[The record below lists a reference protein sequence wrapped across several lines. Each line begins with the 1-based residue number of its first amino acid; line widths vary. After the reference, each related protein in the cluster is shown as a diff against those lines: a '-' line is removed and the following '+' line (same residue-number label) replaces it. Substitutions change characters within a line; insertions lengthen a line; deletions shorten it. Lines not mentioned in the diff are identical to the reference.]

1 MSAARERVADIMQ
14 TDLNRPKI
22 EMTRIVAWMT
32 VCFLVVPILVVLP
45 VSFTSKRYLSWP
57 GSEWSLRHYE
67 VLVGE
72 GGWLN
77 SIGDSLIVG
86 TAAALLA
93 LTMGTLFAVGHWRLN
108 NGVTRNL
115 RLLLLL
121 PMIVPPIVHAVAF
134 YQAWAVIDLLDT
146 YPGLILVHTMK
157 ALPFVVLSVS
167 ASLINLDPKL
177 EQASRSL
184 GATSR
189 ETLWFVLLPQ
199 VRPGML
205 AGAIFAFITSWDEI
219 IVAIFITS
227 REVYTLPKRIWD
239 GIFDNIDPAIA
250 SLGTVMI
257 VLTTIGLLLKERYE
271 KAQKTKTGAV

>member
-1 MSAARERVADIMQ
+1 MQ
-14 TDLNRPKI
+14 TELHKPKV
-22 EMTRIVAWMT
+22 ELTRIIAWMT
-32 VCFLVVPILVVLP
+32 VCFLILPIFVVVP

-72 GGWLN
+72 GGWLA
-77 SIGDSLIVG
+77 SIGDSFIVA
-86 TAAALLA
+86 TSAAVLA
-93 LTMGTLFAVGHWRLN
+93 IIFGTLFAVGHWRLN
-108 NGVTRNL
+108 NRVTRNL
-115 RLLLLL
+115 RLLMLL

-134 YQAWAVIDLLDT
+134 YQAWSVLNLLDT
-146 YPGLILVHTMK
+146 YPGLVLVHTMK

-167 ASLINLDPKL
+167 ASLVNLDPRL

-189 ETLWFVLLPQ
+189 ETLWYVLLPQ
-199 VRPGML
+199 VRPGMI

-219 IVAIFITS
+219 IVAIFVTS

-239 GIFDNIDPAIA
+239 GIFDNVDPAIA
-250 SLGTVMI
+250 SLGTLMI
-257 VLTTIGLLLKERYE
+257 VLTAIGLILKEKYE
-271 KAQKTKTGAV
+271 KARNTKSGAA

>member
-1 MSAARERVADIMQ
+1 MQ
-14 TDLNRPKI
+14 TELHKPKV
-22 EMTRIVAWMT
+22 ELTRIIAWMT
-32 VCFLVVPILVVLP
+32 VCFLILPIFVVVP

-72 GGWLN
+72 GGWLA
-77 SIGDSLIVG
+77 SIGDSFIVATS
-86 TAAALLA
+86 TAVLA
-93 LTMGTLFAVGHWRLN
+93 IIFGTLFAVGHWRLN
-108 NGVTRNL
+108 NRVTRNL
-115 RLLLLL
+115 RLLMLL

-134 YQAWAVIDLLDT
+134 YQAWSVLNLLDT
-146 YPGLILVHTMK
+146 YPGLVLVHTMK

-167 ASLINLDPKL
+167 ASLVNLDPRL

-189 ETLWFVLLPQ
+189 ETLWYVLLPQ
-199 VRPGML
+199 VRPGMI

-219 IVAIFITS
+219 IVAIFVTS

-239 GIFDNIDPAIA
+239 GIFDNVDPAIA
-250 SLGTVMI
+250 SLGTLMI
-257 VLTTIGLLLKERYE
+257 VLTAIGLILKEKYE
-271 KAQKTKTGAV
+271 KARNTKSGAA

>member
-1 MSAARERVADIMQ
+1 MQ
-14 TDLNRPKI
+14 TELHRP
-22 EMTRIVAWMT
+22 TVSFSRIVGWMS
-32 VCFLVVPILVVLP
+32 VCFLIVPVLVVVP
-45 VSFTSKRYLSWP
+45 VSFTPKRYLSWP

-72 GGWLN
+72 GGWLS
-77 SIGDSLIVG
+77 SIGDSLLVA
-86 TAAALLA
+86 TAAAVLSVV
-93 LTMGTLFAVGHWRLN
+93 MGTLFAVGHWRLN

-115 RLLLLL
+115 RLFLLL

-134 YQAWAVIDLLDT
+134 YQAWAVLKLLDS
-146 YPGLILVHTMK
+146 YPGLILVHSMK

-167 ASLINLDPKL
+167 ASLINLDPRL

-189 ETLWFVLLPQ
+189 ETLWLIILPQ
-199 VRPGML
+199 VRPGII
-205 AGAIFAFITSWDEI
+205 AGAIFAFVTSWDEI

-250 SLGTVMI
+250 ALGTVMI
-257 VLTTIGLLLKERYE
+257 LLTAIGLVVKDRYE
-271 KAQKTKTGAV
+271 KARNIKIGAS

>member
-1 MSAARERVADIMQ
+1 VQ
-14 TDLNRPKI
+14 TDLTHPKLAF
-22 EMTRIVAWMT
+22 TRVVAWMT
-32 VCFLVVPILVVLP
+32 VCFLVVPILVVVP

-57 GSEWSLRHYE
+57 GTDWSLRHYE
-67 VLVGE
+67 GLVGE

-77 SIGDSLIVG
+77 SIGDSMIVA
-86 TAAALLA
+86 TCATILA
-93 LTMGTLFAVGHWRLN
+93 LTLGTLFAVGHWRLN
-108 NGVTRNL
+108 NKVTRNL
-115 RLLLLL
+115 RLLMLL

-134 YQAWAVIDLLDT
+134 YQAWAVLDLLDT

-157 ALPFVVLSVS
+157 ALPFVVLSVMV
-167 ASLINLDPKL
+167 SLVNLDPRL

-184 GATSR
+184 GANSKQ
-189 ETLWFVLLPQ
+189 TLWLILLPQ

-205 AGAIFAFITSWDEI
+205 AGGIFAFITSWDEI

-239 GIFDNIDPAIA
+239 GIFDNVDPAIA

-257 VLTTIGLLLKERYE
+257 VLTVMSLLLKDRYDKSR
-271 KAQKTKTGAV
+271 KALEGAK